1 MSTVTIP
8 PGVIPRVREGAF
20 SALRDCAQAIDQAG
34 HDPGAHEQ
42 VRARL
47 QGMWR
52 LLDAIGWT
60 SAKDGPVVRLRI
72 DPGEHAHALLAALE
86 LMLPLLEGWVADLP
100 EFDPRRHV
108 KQAEV
113 QAVRDFAAQVRAHV
127 GGQR

>member
-8 PGVIPRVREGAF
+8 PGVIARVREGAF
-20 SALRDCAQAIDQAG
+20 SALRDCAEGIDQAG
-34 HDPGAHEQ
+34 RDPGEHEQ

-47 QGMWR
+47 RGMWR

-60 SAKDGPVVRLRI
+60 SPDDHSVVGLQV
-72 DPGEHAHALLAALE
+72 DPGEHAQALLVALDPI
-86 LMLPLLEGWVADLP
+86 LALLEGWLADLP
-100 EFDPRRHV
+100 EFDPRRPA

-113 QAVRDFAAQVRAHV
+113 QAVREFTARVRGV

>member
-8 PGVIPRVREGAF
+8 PEVIARVREGAF
-20 SALRDCAQAIDQAG
+20 SALRDCAEAIDQAG

-42 VRARL
+42 ARVRL
-47 QGMWR
+47 QGVWR

-60 SAKDGPVVRLRI
+60 SAKDHPVVGVKI
-72 DPGEHAHALLAALE
+72 DPGEHAQALLATLE
-86 LMLPLLEGWVADLP
+86 PMLPLLEDWLADLP
-100 EFDPRRHV
+100 EFDPRLAG

-113 QAVRDFAAQVRAHV
+113 QAVRDFAARVRAQG

>member
-1 MSTVTIP
+1 MSTLTIP
-8 PGVIPRVREGAF
+8 PGVIARVREGAF
-20 SALRDCAQAIDQAG
+20 SALRDCAEAIDQAG
-34 HDPGAHEQ
+34 RDPGAHEQ

-60 SAKDGPVVRLRI
+60 SPDDRPVVEVEV
-72 DPGEHAHALLAALE
+72 DPGEHAQALLAALE
-86 LMLPLLEGWVADLP
+86 PMLPLLEGWLADLP
-100 EFDPRRHV
+100 EFDPRLPA

-113 QAVRDFAAQVRAHV
+113 QAVRDFAARVRAQV